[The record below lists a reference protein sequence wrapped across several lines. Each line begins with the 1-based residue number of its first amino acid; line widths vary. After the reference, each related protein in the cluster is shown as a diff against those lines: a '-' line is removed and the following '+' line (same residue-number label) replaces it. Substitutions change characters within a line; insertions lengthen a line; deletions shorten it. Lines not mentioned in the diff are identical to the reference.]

1 MLSVKIK
8 KRERFIEVF
17 AVIIFIV
24 VIASFMLPKYMKPRD
39 DFQKRV
45 CGQAVIKWHQAMQSY
60 KSKNGLYPTALN
72 GLKFAKGNPLIAN
85 VLGEYTNV
93 TENLEACGKTIFA
106 TVTYDKFIIAVN
118 AKDRAAT
125 PFQAVF
131 P

>member
-1 MLSVKIK
+1 MKIK

-17 AVIIFIV
+17 AVIIFIFG
-24 VIASFMLPKYMKPRD
+24 IASFMLPKYLKPRD

-45 CGQAVIKWHQAMQSY
+45 CGQAVIKWHQGMQLY

-72 GLKFAKGNPLIAN
+72 GLKFEKGGALIAN

-93 TENLEACGKTIFA
+93 TENLDACGR
-106 TVTYDKFIIAVN
+106 TVFTNVAREKFIITVN
-118 AKDRAAT
+118 AKDRNGT